1 MARTPSE
8 SRWGSGIMA
17 KKMKKKKTT
26 KAKMRDMKPRKQ
38 VKGGMAV
45 KSDPCEGGELS
56 RR

>member
-1 MARTPSE
+1 
-8 SRWGSGIMA
+8 MA
-17 KKMKKKKTT
+17 KKMKKMKKKTTT

-38 VKGGMAV
+38 VKGGVAV